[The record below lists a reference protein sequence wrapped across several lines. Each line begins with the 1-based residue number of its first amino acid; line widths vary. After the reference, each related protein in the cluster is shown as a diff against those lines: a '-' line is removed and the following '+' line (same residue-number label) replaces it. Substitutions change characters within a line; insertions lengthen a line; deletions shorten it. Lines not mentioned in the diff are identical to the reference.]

1 MTETGYRE
9 AINRSQLHSYAA
21 MLFGKDSNKLTDGE
35 VKTLERYLIW
45 IPAIAAALSSTL
57 IAMTAVRR
65 IRPPKLQPT
74 AVIPDDAAGFLFNP
88 LLTGIEKAAAEAVTA
103 AINRHV
109 KATTLPEAGAMNGHA
124 KASPSEA
131 ATA

>member
-1 MTETGYRE
+1 
-9 AINRSQLHSYAA
+9 
-21 MLFGKDSNKLTDGE
+21 MLFGKDPSALTDGE

-109 KATTLPEAGAMNGHA
+109 KATTLPEAGD
-124 KASPSEA
+124 E
-131 ATA
+131 